1 MKILFSKRIKELRIE
16 KQLRQSDIAR
26 AIGVTPAT
34 VTRWENDTQEP
45 DYLTLALL
53 AQFFDV
59 STDYLLGLED

>member
-1 MKILFSKRIKELRIE
+1 MKILFGKRIKELRIE
-16 KQLRQSDIAR
+16 KHLRQSDIAR

-34 VTRWENDTQEP
+34 VTRWENSTQEP

-53 AQFFDV
+53 AYFFEV